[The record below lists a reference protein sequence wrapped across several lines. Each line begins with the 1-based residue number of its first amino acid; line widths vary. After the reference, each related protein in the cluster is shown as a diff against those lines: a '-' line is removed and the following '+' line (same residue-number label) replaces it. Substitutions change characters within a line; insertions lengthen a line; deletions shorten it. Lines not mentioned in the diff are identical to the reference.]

1 MADYTFLVNDIKE
14 ACENEGTEFLDYIPK
29 MVNRAEERLTKDLDD
44 YGLVS
49 YTSVAVGDR
58 IVTLPTGTRIVK
70 NINITANG
78 TRINLLQRTD
88 EFINDYWPVI
98 ASTGEPKY
106 YAPRN
111 NSTVLIAPTP
121 SSAFDGSV
129 APINCLFLDTAF
141 SPSNIITTIG
151 PEDR

>member
-49 YTSVAVGDR
+49 YTSVAVGSR

-88 EFINDYWPVI
+88 
-98 ASTGEPKY
+98 
-106 YAPRN
+106 
-111 NSTVLIAPTP
+111 
-121 SSAFDGSV
+121 
-129 APINCLFLDTAF
+129 
-141 SPSNIITTIG
+141 
-151 PEDR
+151 

>member
-49 YTSVAVGDR
+49 YTSVAVGSR

-70 NINITANG
+70 NINITAMEPEL
-78 TRINLLQRTD
+78 ICFKEQMNLLM
-88 EFINDYWPVI
+88 
-98 ASTGEPKY
+98 
-106 YAPRN
+106 
-111 NSTVLIAPTP
+111 
-121 SSAFDGSV
+121 
-129 APINCLFLDTAF
+129 
-141 SPSNIITTIG
+141 TIG
-151 PEDR
+151 L

>member
-58 IVTLPTGTRIVK
+58 IVTLPNETGTV
-70 NINITANG
+70 
-78 TRINLLQRTD
+78 
-88 EFINDYWPVI
+88 
-98 ASTGEPKY
+98 
-106 YAPRN
+106 
-111 NSTVLIAPTP
+111 
-121 SSAFDGSV
+121 
-129 APINCLFLDTAF
+129 
-141 SPSNIITTIG
+141 ITTGTIDGITESMMAADSIG
-151 PEDR
+151 QNELKTLKNQTN